1 MQLYLASQ
9 SPRRRKIL
17 EDLGLRF
24 GVLESAYHEVIPSV
38 HPDPPALAR
47 EYALRKMEHLPAD
60 PAPTGL
66 VITADTLVYQGEQV
80 FGKPVDEPDA
90 RRMITALAGRTHRV
104 VTGLCLRVPDR
115 PGPTVVSEIT
125 AVRFDRMPAASVER
139 YLAFGD
145 WRDKAGAYGIQGY
158 ASLFIREIRG
168 CYFNVVGF
176 PVNRFFRTLTS
187 MGIPL
192 DGFDKP

>member
-24 GVLESAYHEVIPSV
+24 GVLDSAYHEVIPPG
-38 HPDPPALAR
+38 HPDPPSLAR
-47 EYALRKMEHLPAD
+47 EYALRKWEHLPAG
-60 PAPTGL
+60 PPPPGL
-66 VITADTLVYQGEQV
+66 VITADTLVYLGERV

-90 RRMITALAGRTHRV
+90 RRMITALAGRSHRV
-104 VTGLCLRVPDR
+104 VTGLCLHAPDR
-115 PGPTVVSEIT
+115 PGPAVVSEVT
-125 AVRFDRMPAASVER
+125 AVRFDRMSAAAVDR
-139 YLAFGD
+139 YLAHGD
-145 WRDKAGAYGIQGY
+145 WRDKAGAYAIQGY

-176 PVNRFFRTLTS
+176 PVNRFFRTLAS

-192 DGFDKP
+192 DAFDQR